1 MVVRLVVVLSLF
13 DLKGFSLRV
22 STPPSKLTR
31 EESIRFCFNVIIL
44 LIGWLVV
51 LRCSSNSLVGFRVV
65 VGRLVGLS
73 GTDVVGRLVFL
84 FGLKVVTTLSTR

>member
-13 DLKGFSLRV
+13 ELKGFSLRV
-22 STPPSKLTR
+22 WTPSSKLTR

-51 LRCSSNSLVGFRVV
+51 LRCSSISSFGFRVV
-65 VGRLVGLS
+65 VVRLVGLS